1 MGVTFK
7 SKLTSVASNI
17 NFRIDHRFHNYVQN
31 EVAFKSIPFS
41 RFLIEISNGKDIS
54 PNNYDDFDSSDIIY
68 PSVNNFK
75 GGEIKLDDV
84 TFIKDSY
91 PIPKELENDDIII
104 SRSGTVGITYVWNYE
119 EVISYF
125 KRDIKAIP
133 SGYLIVVKVD
143 TKKIVPHFIKLI
155 FNSNHYKKYFNV
167 FGVGKTQKN
176 IAQPDILSIPI
187 PLVEYLKQ
195 KELLEKIKPIET
207 KISELKNS
215 KKQPINIINQVFGEV
230 FGFNWDEF
238 EKTKQVN
245 TYSSSISKFANNIDC
260 RMGIRFHNEAGAY
273 IQSFLESKT
282 NKRIKDFISEPI
294 VLGKSVSPSD
304 YDEDGEYFYIAMSNI
319 KSWAFDPED
328 CKKVSEIYAASNLNK
343 TVKKGD
349 ILLARS
355 GEGTI
360 GKVAL
365 IEEEDINGIFADF
378 TQRIRL
384 TGFDPL
390 CAYYYMRSEFFQ
402 YLVYTHKKGLG
413 NNTNIFPS
421 QIKEFPIP
429 DWDEI
434 KQAEIVEKI
443 KTQLDTQKV
452 IDQQVEVKQQEIDKI
467 IENVIKQEQN

>member
-1 MGVTFK
+1 MGMIFK

-17 NFRIDHRFHNYVQN
+17 NIRSDYRFHNYVQN
-31 EVAFKSIPFS
+31 EATFKSIPFS
-41 RFLIEISNGKDIS
+41 RFITEIGNGKDIS
-54 PNNYDDFDSSDIIY
+54 PNNYDDFNTSDIIY
-68 PSVNNFK
+68 PTVNNFK
-75 GGEIKLDDV
+75 YGEIKFDDV

-91 PIPKELENDDIII
+91 IISKELENDDIII
-104 SRSGTVGITYVWNYE
+104 SRSGTVGLTYVWHNSE
-119 EVISYF
+119 AVSFF
-125 KRDIKAIP
+125 KREIKAIP

-143 TKKIVPHFIKLI
+143 TEKIVPHFIKLL
-155 FNSNHYKKYFNV
+155 FNSDYYKKYFNI

-187 PLVEYLKQ
+187 PLIDYSKQ
-195 KELLEKIKPIET
+195 NELLEKIKPLEIQ
-207 KISELKNS
+207 ISELKS
-215 KKQPINIINQVFGEV
+215 SRLQAINVINRVFGEE
-230 FGFNWDEF
+230 FGFNWVEF
-238 EKTKQVN
+238 EEIKKEKA
-245 TYSSSISKFANNIDC
+245 YKSGILEFANNIDC
-260 RMGIRFHNEAGAY
+260 RMGIRFHNKAGVY
-273 IQSFLESKT
+273 IQSFLETKT

-294 VLGKSVSPSD
+294 VLGKSISPSD

-319 KSWAFDPED
+319 KSWAFDSEN
-328 CKKVSEIYAASNLNK
+328 CKKVSDSYAVSNLNK

-365 IEEEDINGIFADF
+365 IEDEDINGIFADF

-384 TGFDPL
+384 TDFDPL
-390 CAYYYMRSEFFQ
+390 CAYYYMRSDFFQ

-421 QIKEFPIP
+421 QIREFPIP
-429 DWDEI
+429 DWDEV

-443 KTQLDTQKV
+443 RTQINEQKE
-452 IDQQVEVKQQEIDKI
+452 IDRQIEEKQQAINKI
-467 IENVIKQEQN
+467 IENAIK